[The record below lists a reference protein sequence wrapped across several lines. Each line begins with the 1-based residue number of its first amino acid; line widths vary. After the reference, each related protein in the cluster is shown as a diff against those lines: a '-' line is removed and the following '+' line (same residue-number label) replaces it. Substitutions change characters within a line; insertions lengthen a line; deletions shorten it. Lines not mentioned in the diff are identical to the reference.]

1 MREIKFKA
9 YWKEAG
15 MVVDI
20 ESLHSNGGITF
31 FVDAKIGNKVEK
43 TLQFL
48 DEKTQYELMQFT
60 GLYDK
65 NGKEIYE
72 GYIIQKLSHIVQ
84 DTRKEKDLYKV
95 GDKVIGWDKKEY
107 IIYSIIPNSNVGYEY
122 INLCQ
127 FWADDYTKVEFDPD
141 YGFLPFADS
150 PENCGCCGRGSI
162 STDYRVAGNI
172 YQNHKLLK

>member
-65 NGKEIYE
+65 NEKEAYRGDIVLLPDSEIIPITDEGQGPEEEMNHLCPIEYE
-72 GYIIQKLSHIVQ
+72 NGCFGLRVLEDSGTFRKGFWSFDSIFKEAGYKLS
-84 DTRKEKDLYKV
+84 DLEI
-95 GDKVIGWDKKEY
+95 IGNVY
-107 IIYSIIPNSNVGYEY
+107 QNSNL
-122 INLCQ
+122 IN
-127 FWADDYTKVEFDPD
+127 D
-141 YGFLPFADS
+141 YG
-150 PENCGCCGRGSI
+150 
-162 STDYRVAGNI
+162 
-172 YQNHKLLK
+172 QQ